1 MHLILNW
8 QHSLLWLHVSKER
21 SSLNKKKNLKVQITQ
36 KKERGNKGMKRRG
49 KKTEN
54 EFKMVDVNPS
64 ISIII
69 LHVNA
74 LNTPI
79 KRDVKIDFL
88 KILPNK
94 LWTTYKKIH
103 FKYNDI
109 GKLKVKRNKTK
120 TCKHE
125 SKEIWSGN
133 INNWKSRLQSKENH
147 QG

>member
-1 MHLILNW
+1 M
-8 QHSLLWLHVSKER
+8 SKER

-54 EFKMVDVNPS
+54 EFKMVDINPS

-79 KRDVKIDFL
+79 KRDVKIDF
-88 KILPNK
+88 
-94 LWTTYKKIH
+94 
-103 FKYNDI
+103 
-109 GKLKVKRNKTK
+109 
-120 TCKHE
+120 
-125 SKEIWSGN
+125 
-133 INNWKSRLQSKENH
+133 
-147 QG
+147 